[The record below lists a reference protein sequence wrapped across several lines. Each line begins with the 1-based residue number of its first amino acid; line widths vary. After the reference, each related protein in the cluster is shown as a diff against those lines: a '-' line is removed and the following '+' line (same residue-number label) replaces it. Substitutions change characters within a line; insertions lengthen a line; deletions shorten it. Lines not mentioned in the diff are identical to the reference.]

1 MHHYLIFHA
10 SKKGVISG
18 IMRASGRQAVAALV
32 NFVSYYVVGLPLGII
47 LSLVV
52 GLKAKGLWIGLS
64 VGDFI
69 QVGADCI
76 LVPNFSMW
84 THETNVLK
92 D

>member
-1 MHHYLIFHA
+1 
-10 SKKGVISG
+10 
-18 IMRASGRQAVAALV
+18 MRASGRQAVAAVV

-69 QVGADCI
+69 QVGGI
-76 LVPNFSMW
+76 
-84 THETNVLK
+84 K
-92 D
+92 G